1 MKKTILFIALLCGVF
16 SLTAQNAIDTT
27 EQAVLKYASEDI
39 VSACGA
45 AENQDVVAQSV
56 AIKLTQK
63 QLLTYK
69 GNYVIKMSV
78 GLAAHETW
86 TPDSVASMKFWI
98 RRTLKGDNLWEQDYD
113 TAKVVFGAWNELV
126 FDNFYAID
134 ASSELFFGYTIE
146 CGGLPIGGDGNN
158 ISPNA
163 NATWILDGTKWIQYS
178 NCGNFTIKV
187 VVSGDNMPSYNLAM
201 NAIRTASFA
210 RTDSKFDAVANISNT
225 VDKEVNSFDFVV
237 YANDKEVYRKT
248 EELEKALKNGDAL
261 NIFYKD
267 IQLTEEGEY
276 DVIYTIE
283 NINGANKDDNA
294 EDSKQVVKTQVSNEF
309 ENKVVMLE
317 MFSGTMCSNCPTGH
331 NYLHNAIDELG
342 EEKYVWAIHHAGYN
356 ASELTVDGSYDAV
369 NFYGASMT
377 YAPGT
382 MLDRVNLLNV
392 GVTSSNGATGP
403 VFSVNEVGSRNVL
416 EDYMEVI
423 QKNMSPIDLDVHY
436 ELDEATRELSVTVD
450 AKLLGDFEARDLRVG
465 VITIEDYITGTQAG
479 VAGKYNHTHIIRSF
493 MTSAYGDKFS
503 VSDGSI
509 NEEFTQTLKDKFV
522 LDNMRL
528 AVWVG
533 KNTNNS
539 NINGFEIYQAYE
551 VKLTDRPYTAIEF
564 VSDDSQLV
572 IYQEGDVL
580 YVNGIEAG
588 DALSVYSMDGKLVM
602 QKTADSE
609 KASFNLN
616 SLSKGTY
623 LLQTNGSY
631 VKFVK

>member
-45 AENQDVVAQSV
+45 AESQDVVAQSA

-98 RRTLKGDNLWEQDYD
+98 RRTLQGDNLWEQDYD

-134 ASSELFFGYTIE
+134 GSSDLFFGYTIE

-158 ISPNA
+158 VTPDK
-163 NATWILDGTKWIQYS
+163 NATWILDGTKWIQYT
-178 NCGNFTIKV
+178 NCGNFSIKV
-187 VVSGDNMPSYNLAM
+187 VISGDKMPAYNLAM

-248 EELEKALKNGDAL
+248 EELENALKNGDAL

-294 EDSKQVVKTQVSNEF
+294 DDSKQVVKTQVSNEF

-356 ASELTVDGSYDAV
+356 ASELTVDESYDAV

-465 VITIEDYITGTQAG
+465 VITIEDGITGTQAG
-479 VAGKYNHTHIIRSF
+479 VAGKYKHTHIIRSF
-493 MTSAYGDKFS
+493 MTSAYGDKIA

-616 SLSKGTY
+616 GLSKGTY

>member
-45 AENQDVVAQSV
+45 AENQDVVAQSA

-134 ASSELFFGYTIE
+134 GSSDLFFGYTIE